1 MAEFARGKW
10 LVGHNILGWDLPRP
24 SAWTNFPTAQDPFG
38 KYKHGSLWL
47 EFKPDQSVI
56 ERKTYMLL
64 EWLGDVGGLF
74 GALYQIG
81 AVLLFPFRSFALKT
95 ELLTS
100 IFRFVEARPAE
111 KNDMQSKD
119 FIDKQMLWDFQNIH
133 KIARQGFFQTIFGLG
148 KNAKYKRQLSKAES
162 AIKTELDLQKFIKR

>member
-1 MAEFARGKW
+1 
-10 LVGHNILGWDLPRP
+10 
-24 SAWTNFPTAQDPFG
+24 
-38 KYKHGSLWL
+38 
-47 EFKPDQSVI
+47 
-56 ERKTYMLL
+56 MLL

-81 AVLLFPFRSFALKT
+81 AVLLFPLRSFAVKT

-162 AIKTELDLQKFIKR
+162 AIKTELDLQKFIKRYRIMLYSILSLLTSRQQFVVDKMINMLIHDASELEDPE